1 MGDRAQRTKETS
13 ARLLEKWGVNG
24 TSRDST
30 REKGQWTLERERE
43 SEYSRYRG
51 LVTRDNLILSG

>member
-1 MGDRAQRTKETS
+1 MVPAEIV
-13 ARLLEKWGVNG
+13 LE
-24 TSRDST
+24 R
-30 REKGQWTLERERE
+30 KGSGHWRERE